1 MSPPTEVHA
10 RPVTTPA
17 TSLLCFLSE
26 WNIEISDLCTN
37 LVMDLNATETD
48 ADFARLKKKHDPH
61 FAECLEYTVVN
72 LLERYMQSTYGT
84 KIAQKLANS

>member
-1 MSPPTEVHA
+1 
-10 RPVTTPA
+10 
-17 TSLLCFLSE
+17 
-26 WNIEISDLCTN
+26 
-37 LVMDLNATETD
+37 MDLNATETD